1 MLAENL
7 KVIRKEIAAAL
18 DRAGRTGEKVRL
30 VAVTK
35 TVGSDQ
41 VREAVALGLRDFG
54 ENRLQEARPKL
65 QLFPNL
71 RWHFIGHLQTNKAKD
86 VLASFDLIHSLDRY
100 SLARTLQRRAERLD
114 TEARCLLQLNISGEK
129 SKSGLAA
136 GELPDFL
143 DALRDFNRIKV
154 EGLMTMA
161 PWSVDPEEARP
172 VFRRLRE
179 LQQAHARPGMELKEL
194 SMGMTNDYTV
204 AVEEGATMVRLGTAL
219 FGARPEQ

>member
-1 MLAENL
+1 MLAKNL

-71 RWHFIGHLQTNKAKD
+71 R
-86 VLASFDLIHSLDRY
+86 
-100 SLARTLQRRAERLD
+100 
-114 TEARCLLQLNISGEK
+114 
-129 SKSGLAA
+129 
-136 GELPDFL
+136 
-143 DALRDFNRIKV
+143 
-154 EGLMTMA
+154 
-161 PWSVDPEEARP
+161 
-172 VFRRLRE
+172 
-179 LQQAHARPGMELKEL
+179 
-194 SMGMTNDYTV
+194 
-204 AVEEGATMVRLGTAL
+204 
-219 FGARPEQ
+219 